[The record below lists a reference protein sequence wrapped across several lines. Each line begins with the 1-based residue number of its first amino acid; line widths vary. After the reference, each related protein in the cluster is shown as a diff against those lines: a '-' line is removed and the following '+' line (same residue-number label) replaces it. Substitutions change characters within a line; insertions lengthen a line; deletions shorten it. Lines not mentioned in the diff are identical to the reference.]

1 MSELIKNW
9 QNEQLDAGQPP
20 EPPTRARQL
29 TVEAADEGQRLDN
42 YLARWLKGVPR
53 SFIYRTVRSGEVR
66 VNSGRVKPD
75 YRVRAGDRV
84 RVPPVRTA
92 TPAEPVLPTEAALR
106 SVAESIL
113 HEDPRLIVVDKPAG
127 MAVHGGSGV
136 SWGLIEALRALRP
149 DDRELELVHR
159 LDRDTSGCLMVA
171 RRRSAL
177 RTLHALQRE
186 GRVEKRYQALL
197 AGRWRK
203 DSAEVDAPLRKNTLQ
218 GGERV
223 VRVDADGKAAVTRF
237 RVLRR
242 FADSTLV
249 EAVLVTG
256 RTHQIRVHAAHLG
269 TPILGDPKYGDA
281 EANARYRALGLR
293 RMFLHAA
300 ELRIRWSEGEAPQ
313 GVQAPLGSE
322 LRVLL
327 EKLG

>member
-1 MSELIKNW
+1 
-9 QNEQLDAGQPP
+9 
-20 EPPTRARQL
+20 
-29 TVEAADEGQRLDN
+29 
-42 YLARWLKGVPR
+42 
-53 SFIYRTVRSGEVR
+53 
-66 VNSGRVKPD
+66 
-75 YRVRAGDRV
+75 
-84 RVPPVRTA
+84 
-92 TPAEPVLPTEAALR
+92 
-106 SVAESIL
+106 
-113 HEDPRLIVVDKPAG
+113 
-127 MAVHGGSGV
+127 
-136 SWGLIEALRALRP
+136 
-149 DDRELELVHR
+149 
-159 LDRDTSGCLMVA
+159 
-171 RRRSAL
+171 
-177 RTLHALQRE
+177 
-186 GRVEKRYQALL
+186 VEKRYQALL

-203 DSAEVDAPLRKNTLQ
+203 DGAEVNAPLRKNTLQ

-300 ELRIRWSEGEAPQ
+300 ELRIRWPEGEAPQ
-313 GVQAPLGSE
+313 RVEAPLGSE

-327 EKLG
+327 ERLG

>member
-1 MSELIKNW
+1 MSKLIKDLRTGLREAAVPAVA
-9 QNEQLDAGQPP
+9 QVQQL
-20 EPPTRARQL
+20 R
-29 TVEAADEGQRLDN
+29 VEDADEGQRLDN
-42 YLARWLKGVPR
+42 YLARRLKGVPR

-75 YRVRAGDRV
+75 YRVRAGDLV
-84 RVPPVRTA
+84 RVPPVRTGA
-92 TPAEPVLPTEAALR
+92 PSEPPAPGDSALR
-106 SVAESIL
+106 RIADAIVY
-113 HEDPRLIVVDKPAG
+113 EDARLIVIDKPAG

-136 SWGLIEALRALRP
+136 SWGVIEALRALRP
-149 DDRELELVHR
+149 GEKELELVHR

-177 RTLHALQRE
+177 RTLHALQRD
-186 GRVEKRYQALL
+186 GGVEKRYQALL
-197 AGRWRK
+197 SGRWIK

-223 VRVDADGKAAVTRF
+223 VRVDAEGKAAVTRF

-242 FADSTLV
+242 YADSTLV

-256 RTHQIRVHAAHLG
+256 RTHQIRVHAGHLG
-269 TPILGDPKYGDA
+269 TPILGDAKYGDA

-300 ELRIRWSEGEAPQ
+300 ELRIRWPDCEAAQ
-313 GVQAPLGSE
+313 RVQAPLDAE
-322 LRVLL
+322 LKALL
-327 EKLG
+327 ERLG

>member
-1 MSELIKNW
+1 MSKPIKD
-9 QNEQLDAGQPP
+9 LRP
-20 EPPTRARQL
+20 ESQDPAKQAAAPSRAQHWR
-29 TVEAADEGQRLDN
+29 VEEGDEGQRLDN
-42 YLARWLKGVPR
+42 YLVRRLKGVPR

-75 YRVRAGDRV
+75 YRVQAGDLV

-92 TPAEPVLPTEAALR
+92 AAAEPVTPGDSVLR
-106 SVAESIL
+106 RVASAIVY
-113 HEDPRLIVVDKPAG
+113 EDSKLIVVDKPAG
-127 MAVHGGSGV
+127 IAVHGGSGV

-177 RTLHALQRE
+177 RVLHALQRQ
-186 GRVEKRYQALL
+186 GGVEKRYQALL
-197 AGRWRK
+197 AGRWQK
-203 DSAEVDAPLRKNTLQ
+203 GSAEVDAPLRKNTLQ

-223 VRVDADGKAAVTRF
+223 VRVDAAGKAAVTRF

-281 EANARYRALGLR
+281 DANARYRALGLR

-300 ELRIRWSEGEAPQ
+300 ELRIRWPEGDAPQ
-313 GVQAPLGSE
+313 RVHAPLDEDLSA
-322 LRVLL
+322 VL
-327 EKLG
+327 ERLG

>member
-1 MSELIKNW
+1 VS
-9 QNEQLDAGQPP
+9 
-20 EPPTRARQL
+20 
-29 TVEAADEGQRLDN
+29 
-42 YLARWLKGVPR
+42 
-53 SFIYRTVRSGEVR
+53 
-66 VNSGRVKPD
+66 
-75 YRVRAGDRV
+75 
-84 RVPPVRTA
+84 
-92 TPAEPVLPTEAALR
+92 PAEGALR
-106 SVAESIL
+106 RVAASIL

-203 DSAEVDAPLRKNTLQ
+203 EGAEVNAPLRKNTLQ

-300 ELRIRWSEGEAPQ
+300 ELRIGWPDGEAPQ
-313 GVQAPLGSE
+313 RVQAPLGEE
-322 LRVLL
+322 LKVLL
-327 EKLG
+327 ETLG